1 MKRNKPDANQP
12 EIVQALRDIGA
23 RVFLIGQPL
32 DLLVAFRGKL
42 TLMEVKNPNGED
54 KLSKSQT
61 VTISLLETVGVR
73 VPVVR
78 NAEEAIEAVTTGG

>member
-12 EIVQALRDIGA
+12 EIVQALRSIGA
-23 RVFLIGQPL
+23 IVFLIGIPL

-42 TLMEVKNPNGED
+42 ILMEVKNPDGENTV
-54 KLSKSQT
+54 SKSQQ
-61 VTISLLETVGVR
+61 VTIDLLESVGVH

-78 NAEEAIEAVTTGG
+78 SVDEAIDCLYNM

>member
-23 RVFLIGQPL
+23 KVWPIGQPL

-42 TLMEVKNPNGED
+42 TLMEVKNPDGED
-54 KLSKSQT
+54 KVSKSQQ
-61 VTISLLETVGVR
+61 VTIDLLEAVGVH

-78 NAEEAIEAVTTGG
+78 SADEAIEAIGGS

>member
-1 MKRNKPDANQP
+1 MKRNNPDANQP

-32 DLLVAFRGKL
+32 DLLVGFRGKL
-42 TLMEVKNPNGED
+42 ILMEIKNPDGED
-54 KLSKSQT
+54 KVSRSQQ
-61 VTISLLETVGVR
+61 VTIDLLESVGVH

-78 NAEEAIEAVTTGG
+78 SVDEAIEAVS

>member
-42 TLMEVKNPNGED
+42 ILMEVKNPDGENTV
-54 KLSKSQT
+54 SKSQQ
-61 VTISLLETVGVR
+61 VTIDLLESVGVH

-78 NAEEAIEAVTTGG
+78 SVDEAIDCLYNA

>member
-12 EIVQALRDIGA
+12 EIIEAMEAIGA
-23 RVFLIGQPL
+23 KVWPIGQPL

-42 TLMEVKNPNGED
+42 TIVEVKNPEGKDEV
-54 KLSKSQT
+54 SKSQQ
-61 VTISLLETVGVR
+61 VTIDLLASVGVH

-78 NAEEAIEAVTTGG
+78 SVDEAIECLYNM